1 MTPKDILLTR
11 LHCLPNIVTSQYM
24 VVILLSKELYMKH
37 LTFMLACVYVVY
49 IVLMGCGSPLYYN
62 KDCQS
67 GSKNTCVLKK

>member
-1 MTPKDILLTR
+1 
-11 LHCLPNIVTSQYM
+11 
-24 VVILLSKELYMKH
+24 MKH